1 MSFVHLHSH
10 THYSL
15 LDGAAKIKNLISE
28 AKKFGMDSLAI
39 TDHGNMYGSLEF
51 YTEARKKDIKPI
63 IGCEAYIAPR
73 ERSLHRAVEGEP
85 HSYHLVLLAKNE
97 TGYRNLIKLTSYSF
111 LQGFYYRPRIDKE
124 LLREYSDGLVVLS
137 ACMKGEVAYKLR
149 QGKRE
154 SAIES
159 AEFYL
164 DLFGDDFY
172 LEIQDHGI
180 EEEHFTYPQVFD
192 LAKEMGIPVVATNDV
207 HYLKKN
213 DSEAHDILLCL
224 QTGKDRDDPNRMR
237 YNTQELYLK
246 SPQEMQ
252 ALFKDKPDVVE
263 RTLEVADKIDLK
275 IDFNQRLLP
284 EFPIPEEAGKV
295 SADEYLEVLARKGIE
310 KKYKKADPKI
320 EKRLDYELKI
330 INKMG
335 FAGYFL
341 IVQDFINA
349 ARNKDIPVGLGR
361 GSAAGSIVA
370 YSLGI
375 TNVDPLRYDLLFERF
390 LNPERVSMP
399 DIDIDFCVER
409 RDEVIDYVKDKYG
422 RKNVAQIITFGTMA
436 ARGVIRDVSRVLKI
450 PIPKADAIAKKIPV
464 FQGKPMH
471 LEDAYKK
478 IPDLREVA
486 SDSDPKMKELVEYS
500 QTLEGIARHASVH
513 AAGILIAP
521 DEITNYVPL
530 AITSDKEVT
539 TQWAMGWCEAIGLLK
554 MDFLGLRN
562 LTVIHNTEKM
572 IREKYDENFAIDN
585 IPLDDAKTYELF
597 GRGNTIGIFQFESS
611 GMQEYL
617 RKLQPNR
624 VEDLIAMN
632 ALYRPGPMSMIDD
645 FIARKKGKNKIVY
658 AHPMLE
664 SILDET
670 YGIIVY
676 QEQVMRITSE
686 LGGFSLAE
694 ADIMRRIM
702 GKKKKEEM
710 RGQKEKFIEGC
721 INNSIDKKTAN
732 EIADMIEKFASYGFN
747 KSHAAAYAL
756 IAYQTGYLKSNYTA
770 EFMAAN
776 LSSEVNNT
784 DRVVTLIEDCR
795 KMGIE
800 VVPPDIN
807 YSEAHFVPL
816 SDNKIA
822 FGMSAIKNVGTGAI
836 QSIIEERVNLG
847 KYKSIFHLMENVDIR
862 LTNKKVLESLAQAG
876 ALDSLEG
883 NRAQNFHA
891 IEKAVEFGQEI
902 QLKKKQ
908 NLGQNSLFDIH
919 PEIHDKVSYP
929 KLPDVPD
936 WSSQDKLV
944 KEKEFLGFYIT
955 GHPLYAFKNIVKLYS
970 TNLNVQNGNQNGEIG
985 IINICGMITE
995 MRTLL
1000 DRKQNKMAFVKI
1012 EDFEK
1017 TYEAVVFGSVFSE
1030 LEDKLYKD
1038 AIVLLNGRLNSEL
1051 DDPVIKIICEKAIP
1065 IDQVPVSMTESLILR
1080 VDKSEMTEQKITYLK
1095 NTLKSNRGNVPVYF
1109 KLKLNGSDEVN
1120 MVSKKVKINLNSA
1133 IIDELEKIL
1142 TIENIKVRVKNL

>member
-15 LDGAAKIKNLISE
+15 LDGAGKIKHMIAE
-28 AKKFGMDSLAI
+28 AKRLDMPALAI
-39 TDHGNMYGSLEF
+39 TDHGNMFGSLEF
-51 YTEARKKDIKPI
+51 YTEAKKHNIKPI

-73 ERSLHRAVEGEP
+73 ERTLHRAVEGEP
-85 HSYHLVLLAKNE
+85 YSYHVVLLAKNE
-97 TGYRNLIKLTSYSF
+97 TGYKNLIKLTSYSY
-111 LQGFYYRPRIDKE
+111 LQGFYYRPRIDRE
-124 LLREYSDGLVVLS
+124 LLRQYSDGLVVLS
-137 ACMKGEVAYKLR
+137 ACMKGEIAYKLR
-149 QGKRE
+149 QGRRE
-154 SAIES
+154 AAIES

-172 LEIQDHGI
+172 LELQDHGI
-180 EEEHFTYPQVFD
+180 EEEHHTYPKVYE
-192 LAKEMGIPVVATNDV
+192 LAKEMGVPVVATNDV

-213 DSEAHDILLCL
+213 DSQAHDILLCL
-224 QTGKDRDDPNRMR
+224 QTGKDRDDPNRMK

-246 SPQEMQ
+246 SPDEMKQ
-252 ALFKDKPDVVE
+252 LFKDKPDVVE
-263 RTLEVADKIDLK
+263 RTLEVADKINLE

-284 EFPIPEEAGKV
+284 EFPIPEEEGGIN
-295 SADEYLEVLARKGIE
+295 ADEYLEKLSRKGIE
-310 KKYKKADPKI
+310 KKYSKADPKL
-320 EKRLDYELKI
+320 EERLNYELKI

-341 IVQDFINA
+341 IVQDFIDA
-349 ARNKDIPVGLGR
+349 ARKKDIPVGLGR
-361 GSAAGSIVA
+361 GSAAGSLVA

-375 TNVDPLRYDLLFERF
+375 TDVDPIRYDLLFERF

-399 DIDIDFCVER
+399 DIDIDFCFER
-409 RDEVIDYVKDKYG
+409 RDEVIEYVKEKYG

-436 ARGVIRDVSRVLKI
+436 SRGVIRDVSRVLKI

-471 LEDAYKK
+471 LEDAFKK
-478 IPDLREVA
+478 IPELKEIARD
-486 SDSDPKMKELVEYS
+486 SDSQMKELVEYS

-521 DEITNYVPL
+521 DDITNYVPL
-530 AITSDKEVT
+530 ALTSDKQVT
-539 TQWAMGWCEAIGLLK
+539 TQWTMGWCEAIGLLK

-572 IREKYDENFAIDN
+572 IREKYDANFSIEK
-585 IPLDDAKTYELF
+585 IPLDDEKTYELF
-597 GRGNTIGIFQFESS
+597 GAGNTIGIFQFESS

-617 RKLQPNR
+617 RKLKPNR

-632 ALYRPGPMSMIDD
+632 ALYRPGPMAMIDD
-645 FIARKKGKNKIVY
+645 FIARKKGVNQIIY
-658 AHPMLE
+658 EHPSLE
-664 SILDET
+664 PILEET

-702 GKKKKEEM
+702 GKKKLAEM
-710 RGQKEKFIEGC
+710 QGQKEKFINGC
-721 INNSIDKKTAN
+721 VSNGIDKKTATD
-732 EIADMIEKFASYGFN
+732 IADMIVKFASYGFN

-756 IAYQTGYLKSNYTA
+756 IAYQTGYLKSNYPA

-807 YSEAHFVPL
+807 HSLAHFVPL
-816 SDNKIA
+816 DDNKIA
-822 FGMSAIKNVGTGAI
+822 FGLTAIKNVGGGAI
-836 QSIIEERVNLG
+836 ESIIEERNKIG
-847 KYKSIFHLMENVDIR
+847 KYKSIFQLLENVDLR
-862 LTNKKVLESLAQAG
+862 LVNKKVLESLAQAG

-883 NRAQNFHA
+883 NRAQNYHA
-891 IEKAVEFGQEI
+891 IERATEFGQDL
-902 QLKKKQ
+902 QAKRKK
-908 NLGQNSLFDIH
+908 NVGQNSLFDID
-919 PEIHDKVSYP
+919 PEINDIVAYP

-955 GHPLYAFKNIVKLYS
+955 GHPLHAYKSIVKLYS
-970 TNLNVQNGNQNGEIG
+970 TNLSNQNGNQNGGQGYIS
-985 IINICGMITE
+985 ICGMVTE

-1000 DRKQNKMAFVKI
+1000 DKKQNKMAFVKI
-1012 EDFEK
+1012 EDFSRV
-1017 TYEAVVFGSVFSE
+1017 YEAVVFGSVFAD

-1038 AIVLLNGRLNSEL
+1038 ALVLLNGRLNSQL
-1051 DDPVIKIICEKAIP
+1051 DDPVIKIICENAIP
-1065 IDQVPVSMTESLILR
+1065 LDQVPVNMTESLILR
-1080 VDKSEMTEQKITYLK
+1080 IDKSEITDQKITYLK
-1095 NTLKSNRGNVPVYF
+1095 NTLKSNKGNIPVYF
-1109 KLKLNGSDEVN
+1109 KLRINGSDEVN
-1120 MVSKKVKINLNSA
+1120 MVSKKVKINVNSG
-1133 IIDELEKIL
+1133 ILEELEKIL
-1142 TIENIKVRVKNL
+1142 TLDNIKVRIKKL